1 MKQIISRHIA
11 LLAALLVVA
20 IWGETFVSSK
30 ILIMSG
36 LMPADIF
43 FCRFLIAYACIWI
56 ISHKRIFAD
65 NVKDEFLLCILGI
78 LGGSVYFLTENMA
91 LVYSPASNV
100 AILVGSTPLVTAL
113 LLALFYKDERM
124 NTKQILGSVIAFAG
138 MALVVLNGQLI
149 LHLNPT
155 GDVLALSASLSWGFY
170 SLVIKRL
177 ATRYDTAFITRK
189 VFFYGLITIIPY
201 FLLVTPF
208 NADLSIYTQSKV
220 WANILYLGLIAS
232 MACYVLWNWC
242 LKKLGTV
249 RATNIL
255 YIQSMFTMIAGSL
268 VLSERITIMAISGAV
283 ILVLGM
289 AMMEKK

>member
-11 LLAALLVVA
+11 IFTALLVVA

-56 ISHKRIFAD
+56 ISHKRLFAD

-124 NTKQILGSVIAFAG
+124 NAKQILGSVIAFAG

-155 GDVLALSASLSWGFY
+155 GDILALSASLSWGFY
-170 SLVIKRL
+170 SLVIKKL
-177 ATRYDTAFITRK
+177 ATHYDTAFITRK
-189 VFFYGLITIIPY
+189 VFFYGLISIIPY

-208 NADLSIYTQSKV
+208 NTDLTIYAQPKV

-255 YIQSMFTMIAGSL
+255 YIQSMFTMIAGNL